1 MGAYDEYNELKT
13 KFDRKDREFQR
24 IKGQREQIT
33 KTMKSLGF
41 NKEEELRTWLKESA
55 IEVRRVQENI
65 NAVGGEVRELLSDV
79 ERKLG

>member
-1 MGAYDEYNELKT
+1 MNAYDEYNELKS

-24 IKGQREQIT
+24 VKGQREQII
-33 KTMKSLGF
+33 KTMKGLGF

-55 IEVRRVQENI
+55 IEVRKIQENNSI
-65 NAVGGEVRELLSDV
+65 IGKEVRELLSDV